1 MNYTDKLGLPVWNKP
16 ETDVFDI
23 EQFNEGMKAIDDI
36 VIHILNQINDLTIG
50 DTKIDLNEY
59 VKEKVFEELKKKVEN
74 KADKDHEHTE
84 YLTEIPGEYVTDTEL
99 SSKGYATETF
109 VTNKIAEA
117 SLSGG
122 DVDLSG
128 YATKEEVETINSQLD
143 TNANKFN
150 KYSPYK
156 INYKLKQ
163 IQNLIE
169 LAYFNNTDVTLVIV
183 GDSIRA
189 SNGQGVY
196 KTIKKRMRELGV
208 NVKLSAQSGLKA
220 EHWSK
225 TNVHQENFITV
236 DDTIALIPGDG
247 TNCIVDISLGLN
259 DQTATSE
266 QLKTYIVNGINKI
279 LNDKPN
285 CLINVTSVHFLPNEM
300 HSLTNKKIEETYE
313 ELRKTNKYGCIDMQK
328 SVFNNIDTDEIYMIS
343 SGNIHPNIDGQELI
357 ANVYLKH
364 FINEKIKDK
373 KKVIQYQGYSNNGY
387 IRGELKLSLGSLSG
401 LYVQISSDGNTV
413 QLFQNSEAANAI
425 TSAYNINNDNY
436 ITIEQASW
444 VSSSLKFECRLYIDL
459 NKIDELKGTRVKINN
474 YNVTEFTKWINEEN
488 LLKKNIANNNNILIY
503 KGFAV
508 DFNYTCQV
516 EIKGNNDIKTLY
528 LRKTGTNYAFY
539 ESSTGGNSISPNL
552 IIKEGKNEFNNSSW
566 STKKFS
572 GLFYIP
578 KIDEINKMTDGEY
591 IEFKNFNV
599 NELSQE
605 KSLEE
610 HLKYLYKL
618 L

>member
-1 MNYTDKLGLPVWNKP
+1 MSKEKNKIDINKHEIDINTLKKQNVNDLLSIKELYKRIEELGEKITQIKYIDNTLVNKLKKEYEKLKKIILDENIQFKL
-16 ETDVFDI
+16 TNDI
-23 EQFNEGMKAIDDI
+23 ESIKSQMDI
-36 VIHILNQINDLTIG
+36 YT
-50 DTKIDLNEY
+50 
-59 VKEKVFEELKKKVEN
+59 
-74 KADKDHEHTE
+74 
-84 YLTEIPGEYVTDTEL
+84 
-99 SSKGYATETF
+99 
-109 VTNKIAEA
+109 
-117 SLSGG
+117 
-122 DVDLSG
+122 
-128 YATKEEVETINSQLD
+128 
-143 TNANKFN
+143 NKFN

-169 LAYFNNTDVTLVIV
+169 SAYYNNTDVTLVIV

-189 SNGQGVY
+189 SNGQGIY

-236 DDTIALIPGDG
+236 DDTISLIPGDG

-259 DQTATSE
+259 DQAATSE

-313 ELRKTNKYGCIDMQK
+313 ELRKTNKYGFIDMQK
-328 SVFNNIDTDEIYMIS
+328 SVFNNIDTDEIYMLS

-387 IRGELKLSLGSLSG
+387 ISGELKLSLGSLSG
-401 LYVQISSDGNTV
+401 LYVEISSDGNTV
-413 QLFQNSEAANAI
+413 QLFQNSETANAI
-425 TSAYNINNDNY
+425 TSAYNINDDNY
-436 ITIEQASW
+436 ITLEHASW
-444 VSSSLKFECRLYIDL
+444 VASSLKFECRLYIEL

-488 LLKKNIANNNNILIY
+488 LLKKNIANNNILIY

-508 DFNYTCQV
+508 NSKYNCQV
-516 EIKGNNDIKTLY
+516 EINGNNDINTLY

-539 ESSTGGNSISPNL
+539 ETSSGGNSISPNL
-552 IIKEGKNEFNNSSW
+552 LIKEGKNEFNNSSW
-566 STKKFS
+566 TSKIFS
-572 GLFYIP
+572 GLFYVP
-578 KIDEINKMTDGEY
+578 NIDEINNMKDGEY

-599 NELSQE
+599 NEFSQE

>member
-1 MNYTDKLGLPVWNKP
+1 MPKEKNKI
-16 ETDVFDI
+16 DI
-23 EQFNEGMKAIDDI
+23 NKHEIDIDTLKKQN
-36 VIHILNQINDLTIG
+36 VNDLLSI
-50 DTKIDLNEY
+50 
-59 VKEKVFEELKKKVEN
+59 KELYKRIEELGEKITQIKYIDNTLVNKLKKEYEKLKKIILDEN
-74 KADKDHEHTE
+74 EQVK
-84 YLTEIPGEYVTDTEL
+84 I
-99 SSKGYATETF
+99 
-109 VTNKIAEA
+109 TNDIKTINTQQVKINNDIK
-117 SLSGG
+117 S
-122 DVDLSG
+122 
-128 YATKEEVETINSQLD
+128 INSQMNSY
-143 TNANKFN
+143 TNKFN

-169 LAYFNNTDVTLVIV
+169 SAYFNNTDVTLVIV

-225 TNVHQENFITV
+225 TNVHQTNFITV
-236 DDTIALIPGDG
+236 DDTIALIPRDG

-279 LNDKPN
+279 LKDKPN
-285 CLINVTSVHFLPNEM
+285 CLINVTSVHFLPNEL

-313 ELRKTNKYGCIDMQK
+313 ELRKTNKYGFIDMQK

-373 KKVIQYQGYSNNGY
+373 KKVIQYQGYSKNGY

-401 LYVQISSDGNTV
+401 LYVQISTDGNTV
-413 QLFQNSEAANAI
+413 QLFQNSESANAI
-425 TSAYNINNDNY
+425 SSAYNINDDNY
-436 ITIEQASW
+436 ITLEQASW
-444 VSSSLKFECRLYIDL
+444 VASSLKFDCRLYIDL
-459 NKIDELKGTRVKINN
+459 NKIDELKGTRFKLNN
-474 YNVTEFTKWINEEN
+474 YKVTEFTNWINEEN
-488 LLKKNIANNNNILIY
+488 LLKKNIANNNILIY
-503 KGFAV
+503 KGYAV
-508 DFNYTCQV
+508 NSNYTCQV
-516 EIKGNNDIKTLY
+516 EIIGNNDINTLY
-528 LRKTGTNYAFY
+528 LRKSGTNYAFY
-539 ESSTGGNSISPNL
+539 ETSSGGNSISPNL
-552 IIKEGKNEFNNSSW
+552 LFKEGKNEFNNSSW

-572 GLFYIP
+572 GLFYVSN
-578 KIDEINKMTDGEY
+578 IDEINNMTDGEY

-599 NELSQE
+599 NEFSEE
-605 KSLEE
+605 KSIEE

>member
-1 MNYTDKLGLPVWNKP
+1 MLKLPVKYPIVNENIDLSEYAKKS
-16 ETDVFDI
+16 DVD
-23 EQFNEGMKAIDDI
+23 AIDASLD
-36 VIHILNQINDLTIG
+36 
-50 DTKIDLNEY
+50 
-59 VKEKVFEELKKKVEN
+59 N
-74 KADKDHEHTE
+74 KAEK
-84 YLTEIPGEYVTDTEL
+84 
-99 SSKGYATETF
+99 K
-109 VTNKIAEA
+109 
-117 SLSGG
+117 
-122 DVDLSG
+122 
-128 YATKEEVETINSQLD
+128 EVEKLSEQLD
-143 TNANKFN
+143 NNTNKFN

-163 IQNLIE
+163 IRKLIE
-169 LAYFNNTDVTLVIV
+169 SSYFDNTEVTLVIV

-196 KTIKKRMRELGV
+196 KTIKSRMRELGV

-225 TNVHQENFITV
+225 TNVHQGNFITV

-266 QLKTYIVNGINKI
+266 QLKTYIVNGINQI

-313 ELRKTNKYGCIDMQK
+313 ELRKTNNYGFIDMQK
-328 SVFNNIDTDEIYMIS
+328 SVFNNIDTDEIYMLS

-357 ANVYLKH
+357 GNVYLNH
-364 FINEKIKDK
+364 FISEKIKDK

-387 IRGELKLSLGSLSG
+387 IRGELKSSLGKISE
-401 LYVQISSDGNTV
+401 LYVEISSDGSTV
-413 QLFQNSEAANAI
+413 QLFQNSLTANAI
-425 TSAYNINNDNY
+425 TPVYNINDDNY
-436 ITIEQASW
+436 ITLEHASW
-444 VSSSLKFECRLYIDL
+444 VESTLNFECRLYIDL

-474 YNVTEFTKWINEEN
+474 YIVTEFTNWINEEN
-488 LLKKNIANNNNILIY
+488 LLKKNITNNNILIY

-508 DFNYTCQV
+508 NSNYTCQV
-516 EIKGNNDIKTLY
+516 EIIADKNDINTLY
-528 LRKTGTNYAFY
+528 LRKSGTNYAFY

-552 IIKEGKNEFNNSSW
+552 LLKEGKNEFNNSSW
-566 STKKFS
+566 SSKIFS
-572 GLFYIP
+572 GIFYIP
-578 KIDEINKMTDGEY
+578 NIDEINNMNDGDY
-591 IEFKNFNV
+591 IEFKNFSV
-599 NELSQE
+599 NEFSQE
-605 KSLEE
+605 KSIEE
-610 HLKYLYKL
+610 HLKYLYRL

>member
-1 MNYTDKLGLPVWNKP
+1 MKTTQNLKLPQYTGEDIFDLQDINKAYDSIDKAYGNVVNIKNEIPKTNATAEVINARGGKETLGKRLDTITQ
-16 ETDVFDI
+16 EI
-23 EQFNEGMKAIDDI
+23 EKIKN
-36 VIHILNQINDLTIG
+36 INFG
-50 DTKIDLNEY
+50 EIDLS
-59 VKEKVFEELKKKVEN
+59 K
-74 KADKDHEHTE
+74 
-84 YLTEIPGEYVTDTEL
+84 LT
-99 SSKGYATETF
+99 
-109 VTNKIAEA
+109 
-117 SLSGG
+117 
-122 DVDLSG
+122 
-128 YATKEEVETINSQLD
+128 
-143 TNANKFN
+143 NKFN

-169 LAYFNNTDVTLVIV
+169 TAYFNNTDVTLVIV

-266 QLKTYIVNGINKI
+266 QLKTYIINGINKI
-279 LNDKPN
+279 LKDKPN

-313 ELRKTNKYGCIDMQK
+313 ELRKTNKYGFIDMQK
-328 SVFNNIDTDEIYMIS
+328 SVFNNIDTDEIYMLS

-401 LYVQISSDGNTV
+401 LYVQISTDGNTV
-413 QLFQNSEAANAI
+413 QLFQNSESANAI
-425 TSAYNINNDNY
+425 TTAYNINDDNY
-436 ITIEQASW
+436 ITLEQASW
-444 VSSSLKFECRLYIDL
+444 VASSLKFDCRLYIDL

-474 YNVTEFTKWINEEN
+474 YKVTEFTKWINEEN
-488 LLKKNIANNNNILIY
+488 LLKKNITNNNILIY
-503 KGFAV
+503 KGYAV
-508 DFNYTCQV
+508 NSNYTCQV
-516 EIKGNNDIKTLY
+516 EIIGNNDINTLY

-552 IIKEGKNEFNNSSW
+552 LFKEGKNEFTNSSW

-572 GLFYIP
+572 GLFYVP
-578 KIDEINKMTDGEY
+578 NIDEINNMKDGEY

-599 NELSQE
+599 NEFSQE
-605 KSLEE
+605 KTLEE

>member
-1 MNYTDKLGLPVWNKP
+1 MEKIKL
-16 ETDVFDI
+16 
-23 EQFNEGMKAIDDI
+23 
-36 VIHILNQINDLTIG
+36 
-50 DTKIDLNEY
+50 
-59 VKEKVFEELKKKVEN
+59 
-74 KADKDHEHTE
+74 
-84 YLTEIPGEYVTDTEL
+84 
-99 SSKGYATETF
+99 
-109 VTNKIAEA
+109 
-117 SLSGG
+117 
-122 DVDLSG
+122 
-128 YATKEEVETINSQLD
+128 QLD
-143 TNANKFN
+143 TKANKCDIETIKNYEFN

-169 LAYFNNTDVTLVIV
+169 KAYYNNTDVTMVIV

-225 TNVHQENFITV
+225 TNVHQTNFITV

-266 QLKTYIVNGINKI
+266 QLKTYIINGINKI
-279 LNDKPN
+279 LNAKPN

-313 ELRKTNKYGCIDMQK
+313 ELRKTNKYGFIDMQK
-328 SVFNNIDTDEIYMIS
+328 NVFNNIDTDEIYMLS

-357 ANVYLKH
+357 ADVYLKH
-364 FINEKIKDK
+364 FISEKIKDK

-401 LYVQISSDGNTV
+401 LYVEISSDGNTV
-413 QLFQNSEAANAI
+413 QLFQNSETANAI
-425 TSAYNINNDNY
+425 TSAYNINDDNY
-436 ITIEQASW
+436 ITLEQASW

-488 LLKKNIANNNNILIY
+488 LLKKNITNNNNILIY

-508 DFNYTCQV
+508 NSKYTCQV
-516 EIKGNNDIKTLY
+516 EINGNNDINTLY

-539 ESSTGGNSISPNL
+539 ESSTGGSSISPNL
-552 IIKEGKNEFNNSSW
+552 LLKEGKNEFTNSSW

-572 GLFYIP
+572 GLFYVP
-578 KIDEINKMTDGEY
+578 NIDEINNMTDGEY

-599 NELSQE
+599 NEFSQE